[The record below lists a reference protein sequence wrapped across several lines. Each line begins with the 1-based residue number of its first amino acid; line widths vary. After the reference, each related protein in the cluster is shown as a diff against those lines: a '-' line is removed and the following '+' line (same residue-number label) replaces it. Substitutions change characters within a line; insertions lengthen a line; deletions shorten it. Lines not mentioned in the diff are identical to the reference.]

1 VTAVDERRS
10 SLIIALVFALCLVAG
25 STPRIVGDG
34 GEYLAQALNFAALN
48 PPSLGR
54 QTIPA
59 IHQRIAEIAPGL
71 VDWDIAA
78 TGIPGG
84 SDRRRD
90 FVHFWFYS
98 LLATPF
104 VLAAD
109 IVGISP
115 LHGFTALNL
124 ILLGLALRLALQRL
138 GHPAVVLLF
147 ASPLVWWID
156 KAHTEVFTVSLLT
169 IAMLT
174 LRDRPWWALVAAG
187 MAATQNPP
195 ITIVVLLILGIE
207 LVRRRA
213 GMFGD
218 RRLVAGAV
226 TGVALVALQPSY
238 TYLRHGTPSLLM
250 DTVQTGLPTWS
261 ELGAVVMDPSMGLIG
276 NYPVFVIATVAA
288 AAWIIARSP
297 RAFMT
302 PATFVAAGAAV
313 VFVYAFA
320 QPTNLH
326 HGGTPSLT
334 RYALWFIP
342 LSLAI
347 WVPLHE
353 LAGGRARRTLAIA
366 ASMSAFV
373 SVIAFHPGV
382 DEKSREPTWLASWLW
397 TALPAWNNPL
407 PEVFAE
413 TLTHTEATTLPVA
426 TPGCEKILL
435 TGEMDG
441 PPRWPMPCLPAP
453 VPAQCQETGVLC
465 YANRD
470 GDTYT
475 FRLAPGRPTSQ
486 RRAAVD
492 TWPRAAEPHVRRA
505 YLDAQWAAMT
515 QDPNGLDVLR
525 SYHNVRVAPFG
536 DNNAFLLV
544 LRPAGPD
551 AALHFRTAAP
561 LRGTMIDASTGDVL
575 ARLAFDG
582 SPDDVKSVPVPS
594 VSDALVLL
602 TMTRGD
608 HPE

>member
-1 VTAVDERRS
+1 VTPVDERRS

-25 STPRIVGDG
+25 SAPRIVGDG
-34 GEYLAQALNFAALN
+34 GEYLAQALNFAAFN

-59 IHQRIAEIAPGL
+59 IHQRITEIAPGL
-71 VDWDIAA
+71 ADWDIAA

-84 SDRRRD
+84 ADRRRD
-90 FVHFWFYS
+90 FVHFWLYA

-109 IVGISP
+109 VVGISP

-124 ILLGLALRLALQRL
+124 ILLALALRLALRQL
-138 GHPAVVLLF
+138 DAPVVVLLF

-187 MAATQNPP
+187 MAGAQNPP
-195 ITIVVLLILGIE
+195 ITIVVVLILSVE
-207 LVRRRA
+207 VARRRSSVFA
-213 GMFGD
+213 D
-218 RRLVAGAV
+218 RRLVAGVVAA
-226 TGVALVALQPSY
+226 VALAALQPAY
-238 TYLRHGTPSLLM
+238 TYLRHGTPSLLV
-250 DTVQTGLPTWS
+250 DTVQAGLPTWT
-261 ELGAVVMDPSMGLIG
+261 EIGAAVLDPSMGLVG
-276 NYPVFVIATVAA
+276 NYPVFVIATSVAA
-288 AAWIIARSP
+288 AWVVARSP
-297 RAFMT
+297 RALIA
-302 PATFVAAGAAV
+302 PATFVAAGASV
-313 VFVYAFA
+313 VFLYAFA
-320 QPTNLH
+320 QPANLH
-326 HGGTPSLT
+326 HGGTPGLT
-334 RYALWFIP
+334 RYALWLIP

-347 WVPLHE
+347 WVPVHE
-353 LAGGRARRTLAIA
+353 LAGVRARRIVA
-366 ASMSAFV
+366 AAAGLSAFV

-397 TALPAWNNPL
+397 TERPAWNNPL

-413 TLTHTEATTLPVA
+413 TLTHEEGTTLPVA

-435 TGEMDG
+435 TGDVEG
-441 PPRWPMPCLPAP
+441 SPQWPIPCLPAP
-453 VPAQCQETGVLC
+453 VPPQCQSSGVLC

-470 GDTYT
+470 ADAYT
-475 FRLAPGRPTSQ
+475 FALAPGRPPLM

-492 TWPRAAEPHVRRA
+492 TWPHSAEPHVRRT
-505 YLDAQWAAMT
+505 YLDAQWARMT
-515 QDPNGLDVLR
+515 EDPNRLEALR
-525 SYHNVRVAPFG
+525 SYHNVRVGSFG

-544 LRPAGPD
+544 LRPAGRD
-551 AALHFRTAAP
+551 AALHFRSAAP

-575 ARLAFDG
+575 ARLALDG
-582 SPDDVKSVPVPS
+582 SSEEIQVVPVPS
-594 VSDALVLL
+594 GRDGLVLL

>member
-25 STPRIVGDG
+25 SAPRIVGDG
-34 GEYLAQALNFAALN
+34 GEYLAQALNFAAFN

-59 IHQRIAEIAPGL
+59 IHQRITEIAPGL
-71 VDWDIAA
+71 AEWDIAA

-84 SDRRRD
+84 ADRRRD
-90 FVHFWFYS
+90 FVHFWFYA

-109 IVGISP
+109 VVGISP

-124 ILLGLALRLALQRL
+124 LLLALALWLALQRL

-169 IAMLT
+169 IVMLT

-195 ITIVVLLILGIE
+195 ITIVVFLILGIE
-207 LVRRRA
+207 LVHRRSSVFA
-213 GMFGD
+213 D
-218 RRLVAGAV
+218 RRLVAGALA
-226 TGVALVALQPSY
+226 GVALAALQPAY
-238 TYLRHGTPSLLM
+238 TYLRHGTPSLLI
-250 DTVQTGLPTWS
+250 DTVQMGLPTWA
-261 ELGAVVMDPSMGLIG
+261 ELGAAVLDPSMGLIG
-276 NYPVFVIATVAA
+276 NYPVFVIATALAA
-288 AAWIIARSP
+288 VWIVARSP
-297 RAFMT
+297 RSLIV
-302 PATFVAAGAAV
+302 PATFVAAGASV
-313 VFVYAFA
+313 VFLYAFA

-326 HGGTPSLT
+326 HGGTPGLT

-347 WVPLHE
+347 WLPLHE
-353 LAGGRARRTLAIA
+353 LAGVRSRRMLAIA
-366 ASMSAFV
+366 ASISAFA

-397 TALPAWNNPL
+397 AELPAWNNPL

-413 TLTHTEATTLPVA
+413 TLTHTEGTTLPVA

-435 TGEMDG
+435 TGEVDG
-441 PPRWPMPCLPAP
+441 SPRWPMPCLPAP
-453 VPAQCQETGVLC
+453 VPPQCQVTGVLC

-475 FRLAPGRPTSQ
+475 FKLAPGRPTPM

-492 TWPRAAEPHVRRA
+492 VWPRSAEPHVRRA
-505 YLDAQWAAMT
+505 YLDAQWTTMG
-515 QDPNGLDVLR
+515 QDPSGLDVLR
-525 SYHNVRVAPFG
+525 SYHNVHVAPFG
-536 DNNAFLLV
+536 DNEAFLLV

-551 AALHFRTAAP
+551 AALHFRSAAP
-561 LRGTMIDASTGDVL
+561 WRGNMIDASSGDVL

-582 SPDDVKSVPVPS
+582 SPDEIRTVPVPS
-594 VSDALVLL
+594 STDALVLL

-608 HPE
+608 QPE